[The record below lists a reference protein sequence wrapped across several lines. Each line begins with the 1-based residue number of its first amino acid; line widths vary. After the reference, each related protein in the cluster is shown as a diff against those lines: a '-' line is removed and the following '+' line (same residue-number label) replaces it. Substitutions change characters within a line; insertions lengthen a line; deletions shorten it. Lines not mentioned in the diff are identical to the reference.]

1 MVTWLSSEEASEQ
14 LGVSRATLYA
24 YVSRGLVRSSPTP
37 GDARGRRYAR
47 EDVERL
53 RARAE
58 ERRDPQK
65 TVERALHFGVPVLE
79 SSITLISGERL
90 FYRGHDVA
98 ELARTRSVEE
108 VASLIWTG
116 SFESDIAATD
126 LHVVAGGRS
135 IEGLPF
141 ITRAQSML
149 PLVAARDPLALD
161 LRPRSVAQTGWRI
174 VNLLTSVA
182 AESSEL
188 EESVDETLRRHWA
201 PKVPHAGEL
210 LRAALILC
218 ADHELNVSSFTARCV
233 ASSGANPYSVVVA
246 GLAAIEGP
254 KHGGM
259 SARVETMFE
268 ELRRARDLERAL
280 ADRLR
285 RGEMVYGFGH
295 RLYEK
300 GDPRANVL
308 FDLLQKHFAKSAELK
323 LAKEIVKAADGLIQE
338 KPTIDFALVAV
349 ARALKLPPGA
359 ALTLFAIGRSIGW
372 IGHAIEQYGRE
383 ELIRPRAKYVG
394 EMP

>member
-1 MVTWLSSEEASEQ
+1 MVTWLSSAEAAEH

-24 YVSRGLVRSSPTP
+24 YVSRGLVRSSASP
-37 GDARGRRYAR
+37 GDSRGRRYAR

-53 RARAE
+53 RGRAE

-79 SSITLISGERL
+79 SAITLISGDRL

-98 ELARTRSVEE
+98 ELATTRSLEE

-116 SFESDIAATD
+116 SFEGDVSATD
-126 LHVVAGGRS
+126 LHVVEGGHS
-135 IEGLPF
+135 VEGLPF
-141 ITRAQSML
+141 ISRAQSML
-149 PLVAARDPLALD
+149 PLVAVRDPLALD

-174 VNLLTSVA
+174 LNLLSSVA

-188 EESVDETLRRHWA
+188 AETVEETLRLHWSV
-201 PKVPHAGEL
+201 KTPHAAEL
-210 LRAALILC
+210 IRAALILC

-233 ASSGANPYSVVVA
+233 ASAGANPYSVVVA
-246 GLAAIEGP
+246 GLSAIEGP
-254 KHGGM
+254 KHGGL
-259 SARVETMFE
+259 SARVEPMFE
-268 ELRRARDLERAL
+268 ELRRARDVKRAL

-285 RGEMVYGFGH
+285 RGETLFGFGH
-295 RLYEK
+295 RLYEN

-308 FDLLQKHFAKSAELK
+308 FELLQTHLPKSAEVK
-323 LAKEIVKAADGLIQE
+323 LALEIAEAGKELIHDT
-338 KPTIDFALVAV
+338 PTIDFALVALQ
-349 ARALKLPPGA
+349 RALKLPAGS

-394 EMP
+394 VMP